1 MYMYSK
7 IISGALLGVRSL
19 LINVEVDVSSGI
31 PLFAMVGCAGS
42 EVRESKERIWAAFKN
57 TGLPMPVSRITVN
70 LSPADMHKEGTSYDL
85 PIAIGILESAEIIPA
100 GNSGNILFLG
110 ELGLNG
116 EIRTVRGVLPIVTEA
131 AKKGIKEC
139 IIPSG
144 NAAEGAIVPG
154 IIVRGAES
162 LTQVLEYLRSPSEE
176 KLPREPACSFEND
189 LSEDSSTEYEE
200 DFADVNGQD
209 AAKRAAVI
217 SAAGFHSLLMTGPPG
232 VGKSLIAK
240 RIPSIMPPL
249 SRDESLEVTAIY
261 SVAGKL
267 PPGST
272 LIRKR
277 GFESPHHT
285 ITLPA
290 LTGGGSNPRPGA
302 ISLAHRSVLFL
313 DELTEFDRK
322 AIDSLRQPLEDHE
335 VHISRSRYSI
345 SYPADFLLVCA
356 MNPCPCGYY
365 PDRNRCRCTENTIR
379 KYLGKVSG
387 PILDRIDL
395 CVQMSPV
402 SVKDI
407 SAGKKGITSAE
418 MRSRVVLARIAQKKR
433 YEGTSY
439 RFNSE
444 VNGSDLEKYC
454 PLDEKERSFL
464 GEMSDRLGLS
474 VRSYHRIIR
483 VARTIADIEGS
494 DRICHGHILEAAS
507 YRPNDEYWKT

>member
-1 MYMYSK
+1 MYSN
-7 IISGALLGVRSL
+7 IISGALQGVRSVL
-19 LINVEVDVSSGI
+19 VNVEVDVSSGI
-31 PLFAMVGCAGS
+31 PLFAMVGCPGS
-42 EVRESKERIWAAFKN
+42 EVRESKERVWAAFKN
-57 TGLPMPVSRITVN
+57 SQLPMPVARITIN

-85 PIAIGILESAEIIPA
+85 PIAIGILESSEVIPA
-100 GNSGNILFLG
+100 GNSGSILFLG

-116 EIRTVRGVLPIVTEA
+116 EIRPVRGVLPIVTEA
-131 AKKGIKEC
+131 AKRGIKEC
-139 IIPSG
+139 IIPAG

-154 IIVRGAES
+154 VIIRGAES
-162 LTQVLEYLRSPSEE
+162 LTQVLEYLKSPSEE
-176 KLPREPACSFEND
+176 KLPREPVCSFEND
-189 LSEDSSTEYEE
+189 SSDASSAEYEE

-209 AAKRAAVI
+209 AAKRAAMI
-217 SAAGFHSLLMTGPPG
+217 SAAGFHSFLMTGPPG
-232 VGKSLIAK
+232 VGKSLIAR

-249 SRDESLEVTAIY
+249 SREESLEVTTIY

-272 LIRKR
+272 LIKKR

-285 ITLPA
+285 VTLPA
-290 LTGGGSNPRPGA
+290 LTGGGQNPRPGA

-335 VHISRSRYSI
+335 VRISRARYSI

-365 PDRNRCRCTENTIR
+365 PDRNKCRCTDNTIR
-379 KYLGKVSG
+379 KYLGRVSG

-402 SVKDI
+402 SIKDI

-418 MRSRVVLARIAQKKR
+418 MRSRVILARIAQKKR

-444 VNGSDLEKYC
+444 IKGSDLDKYC
-454 PLDEKERSFL
+454 PLDEDVKAFL
-464 GEMSDRLGLS
+464 GDMFDKLGLS

-483 VARTIADIEGS
+483 VSRTIADIEGS
-494 DRICHGHILEAAS
+494 ESIRREHILEAAS
-507 YRPNDEYWKT
+507 YRPNFEYWMT

>member
-1 MYMYSK
+1 MYSN
-7 IISGALLGVRSL
+7 IISGALQGVRSVL
-19 LINVEVDVSSGI
+19 VNVEVDVSSGI
-31 PLFAMVGCAGS
+31 PLFAMVGCPGS
-42 EVRESKERIWAAFKN
+42 EVRESKERVWAAFKN
-57 TGLPMPVSRITVN
+57 SQLPMPVSRITVN

-85 PIAIGILESAEIIPA
+85 PIAIGILESSEVIPA
-100 GNSGNILFLG
+100 GSSDNILFLG

-116 EIRTVRGVLPIVTEA
+116 EIRPVRGVLPIVTEA
-131 AKKGIKEC
+131 AKRGIKEC
-139 IIPSG
+139 IIPAG

-154 IIVRGAES
+154 VIIRGAES
-162 LTQVLEYLRSPSEE
+162 LTQVLEYLRSPLEE
-176 KLPREPACSFEND
+176 KLPREPVYSFNND
-189 LSEDSSTEYEE
+189 SPEGSSAEYEE

-209 AAKRAAVI
+209 AAKRAAMI
-217 SAAGFHSLLMTGPPG
+217 SAAGFHSFLMTGPPG

-249 SRDESLEVTAIY
+249 SREESLEVTTIY

-285 ITLPA
+285 VTLPA
-290 LTGGGSNPRPGA
+290 LIGGGQNPRPGA

-322 AIDSLRQPLEDHE
+322 AIDSLRQPLEGHE
-335 VHISRSRYSI
+335 VHISRARYSI

-365 PDRNRCRCTENTIR
+365 PDRNKCRCTDNAIR
-379 KYLGKVSG
+379 KYLGRVSG

-402 SVKDI
+402 SIKDI
-407 SAGKKGITSAE
+407 SAGKNGITSAE
-418 MRSRVVLARIAQKKR
+418 MRSRVILARIAQKKR

-444 VNGSDLEKYC
+444 IKGSDLEKYC
-454 PLDEKERSFL
+454 PLNENEKAFL
-464 GEMSDRLGLS
+464 GEMFDKLGLS

-494 DRICHGHILEAAS
+494 DPILREHILEAAS
-507 YRPNDEYWKT
+507 YRPNFEYWMT

>member
-1 MYMYSK
+1 
-7 IISGALLGVRSL
+7 
-19 LINVEVDVSSGI
+19 
-31 PLFAMVGCAGS
+31 
-42 EVRESKERIWAAFKN
+42 
-57 TGLPMPVSRITVN
+57 
-70 LSPADMHKEGTSYDL
+70 
-85 PIAIGILESAEIIPA
+85 
-100 GNSGNILFLG
+100 
-110 ELGLNG
+110 
-116 EIRTVRGVLPIVTEA
+116 
-131 AKKGIKEC
+131 
-139 IIPSG
+139 
-144 NAAEGAIVPG
+144 
-154 IIVRGAES
+154 
-162 LTQVLEYLRSPSEE
+162 VLEYLRSPSEE
-176 KLPREPACSFEND
+176 KLPREPVYSFNND
-189 LSEDSSTEYEE
+189 SPEGSSAEYEE

-209 AAKRAAVI
+209 AAKRAAMI
-217 SAAGFHSLLMTGPPG
+217 SAAGFHSFLMTGPPG

-249 SRDESLEVTAIY
+249 SREESLEVTTIY

-285 ITLPA
+285 VTLPA
-290 LTGGGSNPRPGA
+290 LIGGGQNPRPGA

-335 VHISRSRYSI
+335 VHISRARYSI

-365 PDRNRCRCTENTIR
+365 PDRNKCRCTDNAIR
-379 KYLGKVSG
+379 KYLGRVSG

-402 SVKDI
+402 SIKDI
-407 SAGKKGITSAE
+407 SAGKNGITSAE
-418 MRSRVVLARIAQKKR
+418 MRSRVILARIAQKKR

-444 VNGSDLEKYC
+444 IKGSDLEKYC
-454 PLDEKERSFL
+454 PLNEDEKTFL
-464 GEMSDRLGLS
+464 GEMFDKLGLS

-494 DRICHGHILEAAS
+494 DPILREHILEAAS
-507 YRPNDEYWKT
+507 YRPNFEYWMT

>member
-1 MYMYSK
+1 MYSN
-7 IISGALLGVRSL
+7 IVSGALQGVRSVL
-19 LINVEVDVSSGI
+19 VNVEVDVSSGI
-31 PLFAMVGCAGS
+31 PLFAMVGCPGS
-42 EVRESKERIWAAFKN
+42 EVRESKERVWAAFKN
-57 TGLPMPVSRITVN
+57 SQLPMPVSRITVN

-85 PIAIGILESAEIIPA
+85 PIAIGILESSEVIPA
-100 GNSGNILFLG
+100 GSSDNILFLG

-116 EIRTVRGVLPIVTEA
+116 EIRPVRGVLPIVTEA
-131 AKKGIKEC
+131 AKRGIKEC
-139 IIPSG
+139 IIPAG

-154 IIVRGAES
+154 VIIRGAES

-176 KLPREPACSFEND
+176 KLPREPVYSFNND
-189 LSEDSSTEYEE
+189 SPEGSSAEYEE

-209 AAKRAAVI
+209 AAKRAAMI
-217 SAAGFHSLLMTGPPG
+217 SAAGFHSFLMTGPPG

-249 SRDESLEVTAIY
+249 SWEESLEVTTIY

-285 ITLPA
+285 VTLPA
-290 LTGGGSNPRPGA
+290 LIGGGQNPRPGA

-335 VHISRSRYSI
+335 VHISRARYSI

-365 PDRNRCRCTENTIR
+365 PDRNKCRCTDNAIR
-379 KYLGKVSG
+379 KYLGRVSG

-395 CVQMSPV
+395 CVQMNPV
-402 SVKDI
+402 SIKDI
-407 SAGKKGITSAE
+407 SAGKNGITSAE
-418 MRSRVVLARIAQKKR
+418 MRSRVILARIAQKKR

-444 VNGSDLEKYC
+444 IKGSDLEKYC
-454 PLDEKERSFL
+454 PLNENEKTFL
-464 GEMSDRLGLS
+464 GEMFDKLGLS

-494 DRICHGHILEAAS
+494 DPILREHILEAAS
-507 YRPNDEYWKT
+507 YRPNFEYWMT

>member
-1 MYMYSK
+1 MYSN
-7 IISGALLGVRSL
+7 IVSGALQGVRSVL
-19 LINVEVDVSSGI
+19 VNVEVDVSSGI
-31 PLFAMVGCAGS
+31 PLFAMVGCPGS
-42 EVRESKERIWAAFKN
+42 EVRESKERVWAAFKN
-57 TGLPMPVSRITVN
+57 SQLPMPVSRITVN

-85 PIAIGILESAEIIPA
+85 PIAIGILESSEVIPA
-100 GNSGNILFLG
+100 GSSDNILFLG

-116 EIRTVRGVLPIVTEA
+116 EIRPVRGVLPIVTEA
-131 AKKGIKEC
+131 AKRGIKEC
-139 IIPSG
+139 IIPAG

-154 IIVRGAES
+154 VIIRGAES

-176 KLPREPACSFEND
+176 KLPGEPVYSFNND
-189 LSEDSSTEYEE
+189 SPEGSSADYEE

-209 AAKRAAVI
+209 AAKRAAMI
-217 SAAGFHSLLMTGPPG
+217 SAAGFHSFLMTGPPG

-240 RIPSIMPPL
+240 RIPYIMPPL
-249 SRDESLEVTAIY
+249 SREESLEVTTIY

-285 ITLPA
+285 VTLPA
-290 LTGGGSNPRPGA
+290 LIGGGQNPRPGA

-335 VHISRSRYSI
+335 VHISRARYSI

-365 PDRNRCRCTENTIR
+365 PDRNKCRCTDNAIR
-379 KYLGKVSG
+379 KYLGRVSG

-402 SVKDI
+402 SIKDI
-407 SAGKKGITSAE
+407 SAGKNGITSAE
-418 MRSRVVLARIAQKKR
+418 MRSRVILARIAQKKR

-444 VNGSDLEKYC
+444 IKGSDLEKYC
-454 PLDEKERSFL
+454 PLNENEKTFL
-464 GEMSDRLGLS
+464 GEMFDKLGLS

-494 DRICHGHILEAAS
+494 DPILREHILEAAS
-507 YRPNDEYWKT
+507 YRPNFEYWMT